1 MKVELGLSNYATK
14 ANLKNET
21 GVDTLKFTKKVDSAS
36 LELEVDK
43 LDINKLAKALT
54 GFKSFKSK
62 VDKLDFDKL
71 VPVPVDLNKLSDV
84 VKNSVVKKMYIM
96 PRPKILKIKY
106 LMLLI

>member
-21 GVDTLKFTKKVDSAS
+21 GVDTLKFTKKVDLAS

-43 LDINKLAKALT
+43 LDINKLAKVLT